1 MTTEPQAIRVI
12 VGGEPEIKI
21 VRVLVEGQPGP
32 RGPSGTKITVSE
44 TEPENPEEG
53 EIWIDI
59 S

>member
-1 MTTEPQAIRVI
+1 MTEPTAIKVI
-12 VGGEPEIKI
+12 VGDEPQIKI

-32 RGPSGTKITVSE
+32 RGPSGTKITVSD
-44 TEPENPEEG
+44 TEPEDPEEG